1 MGQFCILRRNNIS
14 KTVEVFLVIVKL
26 VLFSR
31 WRCLESYYHAVF
43 IYEPK
48 TIIPSQQTNPDH
60 VWKHKIPSENADP
73 LQNNWLLKRAIE

>member
-48 TIIPSQQTNPDH
+48 TIIPSQQTNP
-60 VWKHKIPSENADP
+60 IMYENTKF
-73 LQNNWLLKRAIE
+73 LLKMRIHSKTTGY